1 MNNFL
6 APETAKEF
14 SLLFFLHYFNILI

>member
-6 APETAKEF
+6 APDIAKEF
-14 SLLFFLHYFNILI
+14 SMLFFLHHFNILI